1 MFQVCCVFL
10 RLILVITI
18 VAHSQRAR
26 LIKRL
31 AYPLTNSLEVLP
43 RSNSVHARNEHT
55 TSRTLF
61 HDDNF
66 RLTISAFDET
76 FHLHLRPNDHL
87 IHPAARVTYYTTAP
101 DGSVQKQ
108 TSPLLRETVKAYW
121 GEVIAAHH
129 SPTRMREDAARIV
142 RGPHPAELGFAR
154 IVVHDEGNSD
164 LGIAPEYEGA
174 FSVHG
179 EIYHITT
186 KDNYLIRK
194 RPLDALPVE
203 QGDMDTRLVIWRE
216 SDVMTPAE
224 EHSIGLDS
232 NPVGQMCGYGRLSY
246 NGPGENPVL
255 QKSFQSSPGWVDP
268 LWAILGDN
276 ELYARDDVATGGT
289 GMNTKY
295 VRELQTFHYF
305 DNFISFVNNIGD
317 STGCPTSQKVVSP
330 GDVLNYEL
338 FTPDRSTWELPQ
350 TASTSQNTERKMM
363 HARQFLQIGTPPVP
377 FIRFVL
383 SPTCNAD

>member
-1 MFQVCCVFL
+1 MFLVCCVFL

-31 AYPLTNSLEVLP
+31 ASPLTISLEVLP

-55 TSRTLF
+55 TPRTLF

-108 TSPLLRETVKAYW
+108 TIPLLRETVKAYW
-121 GEVIAAHH
+121 GEVVAAHH
-129 SPTRMREDAARIV
+129 SPTRIREDAARV
-142 RGPHPAELGFAR
+142 VHDPHPAELGFAR

-194 RPLDALPVE
+194 HALDPPPLE
-203 QGDMDTRLVIWRE
+203 HGDMDTRLVIWRE

-224 EHSIGLDS
+224 EHSIGIDS
-232 NPVGQMCGYGRLSY
+232 NPVGQICGYDRLSY
-246 NGPGENPVL
+246 NGPDENPVL
-255 QKSFQSSPGWVDP
+255 QKSFQTSPGWVDP

-276 ELYARDDVATGGT
+276 ELYARDDVAAGGT
-289 GMNTKY
+289 GMDSKY
-295 VRELQTFHYF
+295 VKEIQKFHYF
-305 DNFISFVNNIGD
+305 DKS
-317 STGCPTSQKVVSP
+317 S
-330 GDVLNYEL
+330 
-338 FTPDRSTWELPQ
+338 
-350 TASTSQNTERKMM
+350 
-363 HARQFLQIGTPPVP
+363 
-377 FIRFVL
+377 VL
-383 SPTCNAD
+383 STT